1 MALGF
6 FILKEKEM
14 TELSFYLLSV
24 GLGISLA
31 IDAFSVSLA
40 NGLNEP
46 NMKKRKM
53 CVVAGM
59 FAFFQFLMPMLGWLC
74 VHTIVEY
81 FQAFEKFIPYIAL
94 GLLGFIGGKMLVEGI
109 KHKECEECRA
119 ATFTALIVQGV
130 ATSIDALSAG
140 FTITH
145 YSAIEALV
153 CCGIIAVVTF
163 GLCLGGV
170 LIGKRFGT
178 KLSGYAS
185 ILGGAILIIIGLEIF
200 ITSFIG

>member
-53 CVVAGM
+53 CVVAGI

-94 GLLGFIGGKMLVEGI
+94 GLLGFIGGKIPSEV
-109 KHKECEECRA
+109 R
-119 ATFTALIVQGV
+119 
-130 ATSIDALSAG
+130 
-140 FTITH
+140 
-145 YSAIEALV
+145 EALNKYEARV
-153 CCGIIAVVTF
+153 
-163 GLCLGGV
+163 
-170 LIGKRFGT
+170 
-178 KLSGYAS
+178 
-185 ILGGAILIIIGLEIF
+185 
-200 ITSFIG
+200 ITSEDGYSLYCEVAD